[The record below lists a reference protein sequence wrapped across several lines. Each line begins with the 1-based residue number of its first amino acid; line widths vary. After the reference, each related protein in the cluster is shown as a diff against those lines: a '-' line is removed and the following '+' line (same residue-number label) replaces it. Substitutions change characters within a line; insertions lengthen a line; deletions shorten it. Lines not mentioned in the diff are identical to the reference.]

1 MRGSGL
7 RSQLFRAIGVVVL
20 ICVALTI
27 GLGVLLTHRAVEHAT
42 LKDLGQQADVVAAA
56 QSSGVSPVVPARIR
70 ESLASEGEHILYNP
84 EDLPEWAQ
92 KELAENRPAQGT
104 MHYGVPSAPYYFA
117 ARRGN
122 PGTLI
127 LLKPQSTTESLLS
140 PYVWGLLI
148 AAAAGGL
155 LAAVAAFLLA
165 RRISRPVDR
174 IAAAARTLAR
184 GTHPEPVPVEGATEI
199 ATLAG
204 AFNDLAAQLQ
214 KAQEAERNFLLSV
227 SHELKTPLTAIAGY
241 AEALRDGAVN
251 ANDAAETIVAEA
263 ERLGRLVGDL
273 LDLARM
279 NRTDFAVH
287 PTEIDLGEV
296 AAEARRLERLVRD
309 LLDLARMNRTD
320 FSVHNS
326 EIDLAEVAD
335 DAVRRYEQQAES
347 FGVELRAVADRAA
360 PAIADADRVLQIVS
374 NLVENALRLTPPG
387 GEVRV
392 VAAPG
397 VLRVE
402 DTGPGIAETD
412 TEHAFERFYLHERY
426 GLERKVGTGLG
437 LAIVKELTLAMGGD
451 VGVESRPGTLT
462 VFTVRLRIPKVAAR
476 ETLPA

>member
-7 RSQLFRAIGVVVL
+7 RARLFRAIGVVVL
-20 ICVALTI
+20 ICVASTI
-27 GLGVLLTHRAVEHAT
+27 GLGVVLTHRAVKRAT
-42 LKDLGQQADVVAAA
+42 LKDLAHQADLIARTQKKGLGSHANLVKLKPYFKR
-56 QSSGVSPVVPARIR
+56 QHETYSLDPSILPA
-70 ESLASEGEHILYNP
+70 
-84 EDLPEWAQ
+84 
-92 KELAENRPAQGT
+92 PAQEQLRQHKAVQGT
-104 MHYGVPSAPYYFA
+104 VGGNYFA
-117 ARRGN
+117 ANPKLN

-127 LLKPQSTTESLLS
+127 LLRPESTAGSLLS

-155 LAAVAAFLLA
+155 LAALAAFLLA

-184 GTHPEPVPVEGATEI
+184 GTHPEPIPVEGATEI
-199 ATLAG
+199 ATLAV

-227 SHELKTPLTAIAGY
+227 SHELKTPLTAIRGY
-241 AEALRDGAVN
+241 AEAVEDGAI
-251 ANDAAETIVAEA
+251 DPREAAAP
-263 ERLGRLVGDL
+263 VGS
-273 LDLARM
+273 
-279 NRTDFAVH
+279 
-287 PTEIDLGEV
+287 
-296 AAEARRLERLVRD
+296 EARRLERLVRD

-320 FSVHNS
+320 FSVHPT
-326 EIDLAEVAD
+326 EIDLADVAE
-335 DAVRRYEQQAES
+335 DAVRRYGKQAAG
-347 FGVELRAVADRAA
+347 FGVALTALTEASA

-397 VLRVE
+397 ILRVE
-402 DTGPGIAETD
+402 DTGPGLAEAD

-426 GLERKVGTGLG
+426 GLERQVGTGLG
-437 LAIVKELTLAMGGD
+437 LAIVKELALAMGGD
-451 VGVESRPGTLT
+451 VDVESRPGTLT
-462 VFTVRLRIPKVAAR
+462 VFTVRLRVPKVPAR